1 MPAVFFVPIK
11 ARQTKLDYEWSMG
24 RWAKYGIIVES
35 FLQEEHGDG
44 EQVKD
49 IGRKYGWIMF
59 ISCDNT

>member
-1 MPAVFFVPIK
+1 
-11 ARQTKLDYEWSMG
+11 MG

-44 EQVKD
+44 KQVRD